1 MIDADGNII
10 KSVFT
15 SLTMDEISAVDHPA
29 QVGARMAIMKRSHL
43 KDDDEEGNPKG
54 KKKKPFGKR
63 ALLLTPTDG
72 HTHTLVDEVG
82 PGARTIVGDTSWT
95 AGPDGVGHFHPWVRN
110 PDTGSFTIGEAE
122 GHTHNTLIDVSPDN
136 AISLEKAKAGSP
148 EPAAASNSNS
158 GDSTADSVGNVPQG
172 TTMSKTNEK
181 TADEIKVAK
190 QLDELTKRAERA
202 EKVAEL
208 NDAQRAIFTDLE
220 VEDQDEFLGLT
231 ADQRD
236 AQVAKAAEANAV
248 VYTDSEGTEYRK
260 SDDQRMV
267 SLAKRADAERDL
279 RVKSEEVAKAANLAK
294 RAEGFKHI
302 VGGVEAATLLLKGID
317 ALPEADQAPALEALG
332 KQEAALAEAFVRK
345 GTSEVSSDEGDEL
358 ETIAKAI
365 RVTDPTLSPEQAMVK
380 ALETPEGSV
389 AYSKSLG
396 F

>member
-1 MIDADGNII
+1 MIDKDGKIV

-15 SLTMDEISAVDHPA
+15 SMTIEEISGVDHPA
-29 QVGARMAIMKRSHL
+29 QVGARMSIMKRSHPDT
-43 KDDDEEGNPKG
+43 DDDEDNPKG

-95 AGPDGVGHFHPWVRN
+95 AGPDGVGHSHPWVRN
-110 PDTGSFTIGEAE
+110 PDTGSFTIGEAA
-122 GHTHNTLIDVSPDN
+122 GHTHNTLIDASPDT
-136 AISLEKAKAGSP
+136 AISLEKGKAGSP
-148 EPAAASNSNS
+148 EPAAASKSNS

-172 TTMSKTNEK
+172 TIMSKPNEK
-181 TADEIKVAK
+181 TVEEIAVAK

-220 VEDQDEFLGLT
+220 VEGQDEFLGLSP
-231 ADQRD
+231 DLRE

-267 SLAKRADAERDL
+267 NLAKRADAERDL
-279 RVKSEEVAKAANLAK
+279 RVKGEEMAKAANLAK

-317 ALPEADQAPALEALG
+317 TLPEADQAPALEALG

-345 GTSEVSSDEGDEL
+345 GTTEIPSGEVDEL
-358 ETIAKAI
+358 EKIAKVI
-365 RVTDPTLSPEQAMVK
+365 QTSDSTLSPEQAMAK
-380 ALETPEGSV
+380 ALETPEGSA
-389 AYSKSLG
+389 AYTKSLG
-396 F
+396 Y